1 MAKKI
6 YSVAIQQKYWLE
18 DEELHFYKVNQ
29 HWLFDIQLVDCQGE
43 IRAMSLWVWG
53 EASWQY
59 SRKKTQLYKKTPNPT
74 KNPNVIFQKIQR
86 LNI

>member
-18 DEELHFYKVNQ
+18 DEELHFYKLNQ
-29 HWLFDIQLVDCQGE
+29 HRLFDIQLVHCQGK
-43 IRAMSLWVWG
+43 IRAMSLCVGG

-59 SRKKTQLYKKTPNPT
+59 SREKNQPYKKNP
-74 KNPNVIFQKIQR
+74 KPDQKP
-86 LNI
+86 